1 MRKYKNKDYYY
12 IKYSSPD
19 FVRLNPKY
27 SVGVD
32 IFVLQYD
39 GKMFYVKEAIDAT
52 NKKEYIGLSFFPYPP
67 ICVLGWDK
75 KDVINQIFTKDWY
88 GY

>member
-39 GKMFYVKEAIDAT
+39 GKIDR
-52 NKKEYIGLSFFPYPP
+52 KS
-67 ICVLGWDK
+67 V
-75 KDVINQIFTKDWY
+75 V
-88 GY
+88 